1 MFQPSCLPCFQPLCL
16 LTVMLHQLHSWPV
29 PQSRKSACCPPP
41 LCPVAGIK
49 PLKSSNGGR
58 EHMRVLL
65 SDGTHSHHCLL
76 ASQLSAL
83 VASGGLRQGAIVR
96 LQDWV
101 ANVVRDR
108 K

>member
-1 MFQPSCLPCFQPLCL
+1 
-16 LTVMLHQLHSWPV
+16 
-29 PQSRKSACCPPP
+29 
-41 LCPVAGIK
+41 
-49 PLKSSNGGR
+49 
-58 EHMRVLL
+58 MRVLL